1 MAVEIKK
8 TVAGGVQTQPP
19 RDPHAR
25 PRRLQLEIQP
35 IPRQQ
40 GAGLRRAGA
49 GVDHHRFPARVIA
62 GRFPPSRFD
71 TRRVAEGFQPQA
83 RSFRLLIEAGQPETA
98 DAFVVAND
106 DGDGVAAGPQL
117 ARRFGLRGFQIRDQ
131 PAGVPRA
138 GGVEFRSFKVVS
150 NSWTRGSAAN

>member
-8 TVAGGVQTQPP
+8 TAAGGVQTQPP

-62 GRFPPSRFD
+62 GRFPPSRSD

-106 DGDGVAAGPQL
+106 DGDGVVAGAQL
-117 ARRFGLRGFQIRDQ
+117 ARRFGLRGF
-131 PAGVPRA
+131 
-138 GGVEFRSFKVVS
+138 
-150 NSWTRGSAAN
+150 